1 MANNITISI
10 SQSQCVFYAK
20 SNMPYSGYVKGVGY
34 VDCLFKEYML
44 VPQYC
49 GTSYVNKGCFSP
61 YIGQIPTIDTSPAMV
76 IRSYGDSIVPLIT
89 ERIVVDRG
97 GIIDVNL
104 GYKKHLKLPAKNK
117 LNVECKVV
125 NLYRNNAT
133 LMLRVSY
140 LDAKGTLCTEE
151 MSSPLD
157 GLMYCFPDID
167 LEGFYTPQYDTISAY
182 HHFSSYLNVS
192 GFNYNNRATLNDQ
205 NLVQKNQNLDLKKRE
220 SSLAGYAIGG
230 ASLTASVMEELVN
243 NDFESRV
250 NRIRTSERAKIE
262 AKIQP
267 RFEANYKAQ
276 SKAFVESNLKYII
289 NEGKPIPNWNP
300 RHPRRGLD
308 LMMRL
313 NYDRAMENVYN
324 KATQRS
330 HLSASIQ
337 SSRET
342 EALYENLKNGK
353 DPRTA
358 KLYKTKNV
366 LKWGGRGLNALGLLS
381 SGYSLYEYV
390 AKYGSY
396 EGEDVPFMSNPTS
409 WRMMSD
415 VFFSGVAFV
424 PVYGWGISGAYFL
437 VTTLYDTYK
446 DWQPSEEYF
455 EYCKHTNTD

>member
-125 NLYRNNAT
+125 NLYQNNAT

-250 NRIRTSERAKIE
+250 NRIRTSQRAEIIK
-262 AKIQP
+262 KIQP
-267 RFEANYKAQ
+267 KYDAKFK
-276 SKAFVESNLKYII
+276 VESKLFIDSNIKYFTDQSQP
-289 NEGKPIPNWNP
+289 KTNWNT
-300 RHPRRGLD
+300 RFSQRELD
-308 LMMRL
+308 LMKRL
-313 NYDRAMENVYN
+313 EYDRVMGNANRSAAM
-324 KATQRS
+324 RS
-330 HLSASIQ
+330 QLSASIQ
-337 SSRET
+337 SFRET
-342 EALYENLKNGK
+342 EPLYENLKNGK

-366 LKWGGRGLNALGLLS
+366 LKWGGRGLNVLGLGF
-381 SGYSLYEYV
+381 SGYSLYKYIDE
-390 AKYGSY
+390 YGSY